1 MRESQPPSSIESN
14 RIIPVS
20 RLASRV
26 SRLAFDASHHHAQSF
41 ANAPRRLT
49 NTSSSPSAFPSSRS
63 VVPGPG
69 AGPRVVV
76 VVVVVAGSAGAL
88 AATSAAL
95 ARATRTVGGA
105 PSGTTTGV
113 KLIASSSCVDRSVR
127 FGSVAGPKKADREDL
142 DDG

>member
-14 RIIPVS
+14 QSESNHPPPVS
-20 RLASRV
+20 RFASRV
-26 SRLAFDASHHHAQSF
+26 SRSTRRHHHAQSF

-49 NTSSSPSAFPSSRS
+49 NTSSSPSASFPSSRS

-76 VVVVVAGSAGAL
+76 AGSAGAL

-95 ARATRTVGGA
+95 ALATRTVGGA

-113 KLIASSSCVDRSVR
+113 KLIASSRVVVVCRVSIDR
-127 FGSVAGPKKADREDL
+127 FGSVSPCRARKEG
-142 DDG
+142 